1 MVEDSMEEA
10 SGFELLLLLRIT
22 GNVLQ
27 HAEEQDLDAHDYQ
40 SNRRGAMGRDFSVF
54 RTCAQ
59 HEVWRRNPILS
70 AGRAADASGEEAARH

>member
-1 MVEDSMEEA
+1 
-10 SGFELLLLLRIT
+10 
-22 GNVLQ
+22 
-27 HAEEQDLDAHDYQ
+27 LDAHDYQ